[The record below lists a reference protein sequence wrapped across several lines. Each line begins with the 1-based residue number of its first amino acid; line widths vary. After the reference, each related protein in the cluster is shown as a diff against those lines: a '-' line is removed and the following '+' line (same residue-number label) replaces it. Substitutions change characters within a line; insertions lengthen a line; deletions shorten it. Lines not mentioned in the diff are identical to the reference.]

1 MTGVR
6 PGSRLPRAGARA
18 CALALLVPAL
28 ATAQMLASPRV
39 TEHPAAAA
47 ERELAFLDSVGD
59 GIALTLAVCE
69 EEPHC
74 IEGISR
80 HEVARRF
87 DELHQRVEH
96 LQGQRG
102 ADGGGLSEAHAAL
115 LPRYRAMRAR
125 YAGYLREILA
135 VTERIDPND
144 LEQDWVELLDF
155 GVPAPAEPAGRDVPS
170 PNDRLRLEQF
180 QDDDEPIPLD

>member
-1 MTGVR
+1 MSAAR
-6 PGSRLPRAGARA
+6 PRWLPARAGAWA
-18 CALALLVPAL
+18 FALALVLPVA
-28 ATAQMLASPRV
+28 AAAQMLGSPRV
-39 TEHPAAAA
+39 TEYPPAAA
-47 ERELAFLDSVGD
+47 ERELGFLDSVGD
-59 GIALTLAVCE
+59 GIALTLAVCA

-74 IEGISR
+74 IDGISR

-87 DELHQRVEH
+87 DELHQRVAH
-96 LQGQRG
+96 LQAQR
-102 ADGGGLSEAHAAL
+102 AEGGGLSAAHAAL
-115 LPRYRAMRAR
+115 LPRYRAMRDR

-135 VTERIDPND
+135 VTRRIDPAD

-155 GVPAPAEPAGRDVPS
+155 GVPAPAEAPGRQVPS